1 MTETMEYPQSAAPV
15 PGSDLIWHDMAMAR
29 RQTLIQLD
37 DARLAA
43 LDERAASS
51 GRSRS
56 ELVREAVDLLLDTG
70 DPAAIDSA
78 IVAGY
83 QQRPA
88 PEPDAWAR
96 AGAIAAIRAEPW

>member
-1 MTETMEYPQSAAPV
+1 MVM
-15 PGSDLIWHDMAMAR
+15 R

-43 LDERAASS
+43 LDQRAAAS

-56 ELVREAVDLLLDTG
+56 DLIREAIDLLLGTG
-70 DPAAIDSA
+70 DAAAIDAA

-83 QQRPA
+83 EQSPA
-88 PEPDAWAR
+88 RERDPWAV
-96 AGAIAAIRAEPW
+96 AGAVAAIKDEPW

>member
-1 MTETMEYPQSAAPV
+1 MV
-15 PGSDLIWHDMAMAR
+15 MAR

-43 LDERAASS
+43 LDQRAASS

-56 ELVREAVDLLLDTG
+56 DLIRQAVDLLLGMDG
-70 DPAAIDSA
+70 SAAIDAA

-83 QQRPA
+83 ERQPA
-88 PEPDAWAR
+88 PEPDAWAL
-96 AGAIAAIRAEPW
+96 AGTIAAIKAEPW

>member
-1 MTETMEYPQSAAPV
+1 
-15 PGSDLIWHDMAMAR
+15 MAR

-43 LDERAASS
+43 LDQRAAVS

-56 ELVREAVDLLLDTG
+56 DLIREAIDLLLGTG
-70 DPAAIDSA
+70 ATAEIDAA

-83 QQRPA
+83 RAHP
-88 PEPDAWAR
+88 PSEHDAWASAAAR
-96 AGAIAAIRAEPW
+96 AAIADEPW

>member
-1 MTETMEYPQSAAPV
+1 MV
-15 PGSDLIWHDMAMAR
+15 IAR

-43 LDERAASS
+43 LDQRAAAS

-56 ELVREAVDLLLDTG
+56 ELIREAIDLLLGTG
-70 DPAAIDSA
+70 DAAVVDAA

-83 QQRPA
+83 ERRPA
-88 PEPDAWAR
+88 ASQDPWALQ
-96 AGAIAAIRAEPW
+96 GAVAAIKAEPW

>member
-1 MTETMEYPQSAAPV
+1 
-15 PGSDLIWHDMAMAR
+15 MAR

-56 ELVREAVDLLLDTG
+56 ELVRQAIDLLLATG
-70 DPAAIDSA
+70 DPAAIDAA

-83 QQRPA
+83 RQRPPA
-88 PEPDAWAR
+88 EPDAWAVTR
-96 AGAIAAIRAEPW
+96 ALAAIKAEPW

>member
-1 MTETMEYPQSAAPV
+1 MVM
-15 PGSDLIWHDMAMAR
+15 R

-43 LDERAASS
+43 LDERAAAS

-56 ELVREAVDLLLDTG
+56 ELVREAVDLLLGTG
-70 DPAAIDSA
+70 DAAAVDAA

-83 QQRPA
+83 ERLPA
-88 PEPDAWAR
+88 REHDAWAVQ
-96 AGAIAAIRAEPW
+96 GAVTVIGDEPW

>member
-1 MTETMEYPQSAAPV
+1 M
-15 PGSDLIWHDMAMAR
+15 IMAR

-43 LDERAASS
+43 LDQRAATE

-56 ELVREAVDLLLDTG
+56 DLIREAVDLLLGAG
-70 DPAAIDSA
+70 DAGAIDEA

-83 QQRPA
+83 RRSPQ
-88 PEPDAWAR
+88 PEADAWTL
-96 AGAIAAIRAEPW
+96 AGTIAAIKAEPW

>member
-1 MTETMEYPQSAAPV
+1 MV
-15 PGSDLIWHDMAMAR
+15 MAR

-43 LDERAASS
+43 LDQRAASS

-56 ELVREAVDLLLDTG
+56 ELIREAVDLLLGTD
-70 DPAAIDSA
+70 DSAAIDAA

-83 QQRPA
+83 KHRPA
-88 PEPDAWAR
+88 PDPDAWAL
-96 AGAIAAIRAEPW
+96 ASTIAAIKAEPW

>member
-1 MTETMEYPQSAAPV
+1 
-15 PGSDLIWHDMAMAR
+15 MAMAR

-43 LDERAASS
+43 LDQRAALS

-70 DPAAIDSA
+70 DPAAIDAA

-83 QQRPA
+83 QERPA
-88 PEPDAWAR
+88 AEPDGWAL

>member
-1 MTETMEYPQSAAPV
+1 MTMP
-15 PGSDLIWHDMAMAR
+15 R

-43 LDERAASS
+43 LDQRAASS

-56 ELVREAVDLLLDTG
+56 DLIREAVDLLLETG
-70 DPAAIDSA
+70 DPAAVDAA
-78 IVAGY
+78 IVEGY
-83 QQRPA
+83 RDRPL
-88 PEPDAWAR
+88 PDRDPWAE

>member
-1 MTETMEYPQSAAPV
+1 M
-15 PGSDLIWHDMAMAR
+15 LMAR

-56 ELVREAVDLLLDTG
+56 ELVREAVDLLLATG
-70 DPAAIDSA
+70 DPAAIDAA

-83 QQRPA
+83 RQRPA
-88 PEPDAWAR
+88 AEPNAWAVVSTL
-96 AGAIAAIRAEPW
+96 AAIKAEPW

>member
-1 MTETMEYPQSAAPV
+1 MVMP
-15 PGSDLIWHDMAMAR
+15 R

-56 ELVREAVDLLLDTG
+56 DLIRQAVDLLLETG
-70 DPAAIDSA
+70 DPAAVDAA
-78 IVAGY
+78 IVKGY
-83 QQRPA
+83 GDHPA
-88 PEPDAWAR
+88 PADDRWAQ

>member
-1 MTETMEYPQSAAPV
+1 MV
-15 PGSDLIWHDMAMAR
+15 MAR

-37 DARLAA
+37 DERLAA

-56 ELVREAVDLLLDTG
+56 DLVREAVDLLLETG
-70 DPAAIDSA
+70 DPAAVDAA

-83 QQRPA
+83 RNRPA
-88 PEPDAWAR
+88 SEPDAWVL
-96 AGAIAAIRAEPW
+96 AGAIAAIREEPW